1 MHSTVLTAQERDAV
15 AEAMRCALELHKRGI
30 LDQAEGLYAGVLRLA
45 PDHVEALH
53 FLGVLKNQQ
62 GAVEEALAL
71 TAAALELN
79 SGWVDLLVNH
89 ALILNGAGRH
99 DAALGSA
106 ERAIAI
112 DPAKPDAV
120 FQRGNALM
128 GLDRP
133 VEALAAFEG
142 TLALNPRDVDAMVNR
157 GNALFKL
164 KRVAEAVEA
173 FAGAAAAAPGHAGI
187 LNNYGQALDEAG
199 RWTEA
204 LACFDSAL
212 ASDPAYVPSMI
223 NRAKTL
229 LSLDR
234 SAEALAGIDRTL
246 ELAPDKV
253 TALNVRGRALAA
265 LGRTEEALAVF
276 EAVIALAP
284 DWPHGYNNR
293 GSAQA
298 ALNRFAAA
306 RASFAIATE
315 IDPTLASAHTNEAI
329 VHLVEGDF
337 ARGWRK
343 YEWRWQKPRQF
354 AAPLW
359 LGGEPLAGKTLLI
372 YPEQGLGDTLQCIR
386 YAALAAARGARVVAE
401 VQLPLKPVMAG
412 INGVGEVV
420 AEGEPLPP
428 HDLRCPMLSLPLAF
442 GTTLVTIPNR
452 VPYISAAP
460 ERIAKWRALM
470 PETGKTR
477 VGLVWA
483 GSRGHHNNRNRSL
496 SLERLLPLLA
506 VPGIDWTSLQT
517 EIGGRDRAVLDA
529 RADITN
535 LGDALSDFGDTA
547 AVMASLDLVVSVDT
561 AAVHL
566 AGAMAKPVWVLLPFS
581 PDWRWLIDRRDS
593 SWYPTARL
601 FRQPAPGDW
610 ASVISEV
617 VRELPGAVARLPSPS
632 PACGGG

>member
-1 MHSTVLTAQERDAV
+1 MAGLRPRTS
-15 AEAMRCALELHKRGI
+15 CALELHKRGI
-30 LDQAEGLYAGVLRLA
+30 LDQAEGLYTGVLRLA

-89 ALILNGAGRH
+89 ALINNGAGRH
-99 DAALGSA
+99 DAALAAA

-112 DPAKPDAV
+112 EPAKADAV

-128 GLDRP
+128 GLDRT

-142 TLALNPRDVDAMVNR
+142 TLALNPGDVDAMVNR
-157 GNALFKL
+157 GNALFEL

-199 RWTEA
+199 RWAEA

-212 ASDPAYVPSMI
+212 ASDPAYVPAMI

-234 SAEALAGIDRTL
+234 PDEALAGIDRAL

-276 EAVIALAP
+276 DAVIALAP

-329 VHLVEGDF
+329 VHLVDGDF

-359 LGGEPLAGKTLLI
+359 LGGEPLAGRTLLI
-372 YPEQGLGDTLQCIR
+372 YPEQGLGDTLQCVR
-386 YAALAAARGARVVAE
+386 YAALAAARGANVVVE
-401 VQLPLKPVMAG
+401 VQPPLKSVLAG
-412 INGVGEVV
+412 VDGVSEMV
-420 AEGEPLPP
+420 AEGDPLTP
-428 HDLRCPMLSLPLAF
+428 HDLCCPMLSLPLAF
-442 GTTLVTIPNR
+442 GTTLATIPNR
-452 VPYISAAP
+452 VPYIVAAP
-460 ERIAKWRALM
+460 ERIAKWRELM
-470 PETGKTR
+470 PTGKAR

-483 GSRGHHNNRNRSL
+483 GNRGHHNNRNRSIA
-496 SLERLLPLLA
+496 LERLLPLLA
-506 VPGIDWTSLQT
+506 VPGIDWVALQT
-517 EIGGRDRAVLDA
+517 EIGGPDRAVLDA
-529 RADITN
+529 HPDITN
-535 LGDALSDFGDTA
+535 LGDGLVDFGDTA
-547 AVMASLDLVVSVDT
+547 AVMAALDLVVSVDT
-561 AAVHL
+561 AAAHL
-566 AGAMAKPVWVLLPFS
+566 AGAMAKRVWILQPFS

-593 SWYPTARL
+593 PWYPTAKL

-610 ASVISEV
+610 SSVISEV
-617 VRELPGAVARLPSPS
+617 VRELPGVAAGLISPS

>member
-1 MHSTVLTAQERDAV
+1 MHGTVLTTQERDAV

-30 LDQAEGLYAGVLRLA
+30 LEQAEGLYAGVLRLA

-99 DAALGSA
+99 DDALAAA

-112 DPAKPDAV
+112 DPAKADAV

-133 VEALAAFEG
+133 FEALAAFEG
-142 TLALNPRDVDAMVNR
+142 ALALDPSDVDAMVNR

-164 KRVAEAVEA
+164 KRVAKAVEA

-199 RWTEA
+199 RWAEA
-204 LACFDSAL
+204 LACFDAAL
-212 ASDPAYVPSMI
+212 ASDPAYVPAMI

-234 SAEALAGIDRTL
+234 PAEALAGIDRAL
-246 ELAPDKV
+246 EMVPDKV
-253 TALNVRGRALAA
+253 TALNIRGRALAA

-276 EAVIALAP
+276 EAVVALAP

-343 YEWRWQKPRQF
+343 YERRWQKLRQF

-359 LGGEPLAGKTLLI
+359 LGGEPLAGRTLLI
-372 YPEQGLGDTLQCIR
+372 YPEQGLGDTLQCVR
-386 YAALAAARGARVVAE
+386 YAALAAARGASVVAE
-401 VQLPLKPVMAG
+401 VQPALKSV
-412 INGVGEVV
+412 IVDVDGVAEVV

-442 GTTLVTIPNR
+442 GTTLATIPNR
-452 VPYISAAP
+452 MPYVAALP
-460 ERIAKWRALM
+460 ERVAKWRALM
-470 PETGKTR
+470 PETGKAR

-483 GSRGHHNNRNRSL
+483 GNRGHHNDRNRSIA
-496 SLERLLPLLA
+496 LERLLPVLA
-506 VPGIDWTSLQT
+506 VPGIDWTLLQP
-517 EIGGRDRAVLDA
+517 EVGGPDRAVLDA
-529 RADITN
+529 RPDITN

-547 AVMASLDLVVSVDT
+547 AVMTSLDLVVSVDT
-561 AAVHL
+561 AAAHL
-566 AGAMAKPVWVLLPFS
+566 AGAMAKPVWILLPFS
-581 PDWRWLIDRRDS
+581 PDWRWLLGRRDS
-593 SWYPTARL
+593 PWYPTARL

-610 ASVISEV
+610 ASAIYEV
-617 VRELPGAVARLPSPS
+617 VRELPGATAREAP
-632 PACGGG
+632 